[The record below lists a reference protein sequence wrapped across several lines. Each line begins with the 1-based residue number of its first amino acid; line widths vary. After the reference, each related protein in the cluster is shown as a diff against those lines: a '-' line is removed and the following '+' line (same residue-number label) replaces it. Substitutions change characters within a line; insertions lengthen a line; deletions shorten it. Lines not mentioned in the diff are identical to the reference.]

1 LLRRNLRIGITIL
14 FWLGSTATVYAAGI
28 IVPAG
33 SQLLVN
39 TATLKVP
46 GDVSI
51 SGILTLT
58 IGTIELTGNWTNS
71 GTFTSGTGTV
81 NFTAGS
87 GTQTLTSGGTGSG
100 KLFYNLTHSGAGTLQ
115 LNSNAIDIDGAV
127 TNSAGIFDA
136 NGFNIYVAGNWSNS
150 VTFTHG
156 NNTVIL
162 DGSNQ
167 TLTGSTT
174 FYILIKNVSS
184 AATLTFDYTATQ
196 TITNSLTLNGASG
209 QLLSLR
215 SSLDNNRA
223 GITLQSGGTQ
233 NLSYLDVKNSDAS
246 GGVTLNA
253 GTTSVNSHNN
263 LNWSF
268 GAIIL
273 NVWVSDSTFTFGTNP
288 LNTWL
293 TPQTSVIANNGA
305 VVENFVGRISQFTDG
320 ANTWGISFSANGVDT
335 TRVQWSTTS
344 ETGPWTDISAYN
356 TDYNIATNVAAND
369 SVNFWFRIQTPIGT
383 SSYNEHSSTLT
394 VTAQEY

>member
-1 LLRRNLRIGITIL
+1 LLRRNLRIGITIIV
-14 FWLGSTATVYAAGI
+14 WLGSAATVYPAGI

-51 SGILTLT
+51 SGILTFT
-58 IGTIELTGNWTNS
+58 TGSIELTGNWTNS

-87 GTQTLTSGGTGSG
+87 GTQTLTSGGTGTG
-100 KLFYNLTHSGAGTLQ
+100 KLFYDLTHSGAGTLQ
-115 LNSNAIDIDGAV
+115 LNSNAIDIDGAF

-167 TLTGSTT
+167 TLTGSTA

-233 NLSYLDVKNSDAS
+233 NLSYLDVKDSDAC
-246 GGVTLNA
+246 GGVTLHA
-253 GTTSVNSHNN
+253 GTTSVNSYNN
-263 LNWSF
+263 LNWTF
-268 GAIIL
+268 GGIVIS
-273 NVWVSDSTFTFGTNP
+273 VSVSDSTFSFGTKP
-288 LNTWL
+288 LNAWL
-293 TPQTSVIANNGA
+293 TPQTSVIANDGTVA
-305 VVENFVGRISQFTDG
+305 ENFVGRISQFTDG
-320 ANTWGISFSANGVDT
+320 ANTWGISLSANGVDT

-344 ETGPWTDISAYN
+344 ETGPWTDISAYD
-356 TDYNIATNVAAND
+356 TDFTIATNVAVND
-369 SVNFWFRIQTPIGT
+369 SITLWFRIQTPT
-383 SSYNEHSSTLT
+383 STASYNQYSSTLT

>member
-14 FWLGSTATVYAAGI
+14 VWLGSAATVYAAGI

-58 IGTIELTGNWTNS
+58 TGTIELTGNWTNS

-87 GTQTLTSGGTGSG
+87 GTQTLTSGGSGTG
-100 KLFYNLTHSGAGTLQ
+100 KLFYDLTHSGVGTLQ
-115 LNSNAIDIDGAV
+115 LNSNAIDIDGAF

-174 FYILIKNVSS
+174 FYILIKSVSS
-184 AATLTFDYTATQ
+184 SATLTFDYTATQ

-215 SSLDNNRA
+215 SSLDDNRA

-233 NLSYLDVKNSDAS
+233 NLSYLDVKDSDAS
-246 GGVTLNA
+246 GGVTLDA
-253 GTTSVNSHNN
+253 GTTSVNSYNN

-268 GAIIL
+268 GAIVIS
-273 NVWVSDSTFTFGTNP
+273 VSVSNPTFSFGTNP
-288 LNTWL
+288 LNTWM
-293 TPQTSVIANNGA
+293 TSQSSVITNDGS
-305 VVENFVGRISQFTDG
+305 VVENFIGRVSQFTDG
-320 ANTWGISFSANGVDT
+320 SNTWGISSTANGDNII
-335 TRVQWSTTS
+335 RAQWSTTS
-344 ETGPWTDISAYN
+344 ATGPWNDISAYA
-356 TDYNIATNVAAND
+356 TDFTIANNVSAGG
-369 SVNFWFRIQTPIGT
+369 SVTFYFRIQTPT
-383 SSYNEHSSTLT
+383 STLSYDQYSSTLT
-394 VTAQEY
+394 VTAQQS

>member
-1 LLRRNLRIGITIL
+1 MLRYNLRIGITIL
-14 FWLGSTATVYAAGI
+14 FWLGTAVTVYAAGI
-28 IVPAG
+28 TVPSG
-33 SQLLVN
+33 SQLFVN
-39 TATLKVP
+39 TAALKVP

-51 SGILTLT
+51 SGTLTLT
-58 IGTIELTGNWTNS
+58 TGTIELTGNWTNS
-71 GTFTSGTGTV
+71 GTFASGTGTV
-81 NFTAGS
+81 NFTDGS
-87 GTQTLTSGGTGSG
+87 GTQTVTSGGTGTG

-115 LNSNAIDIDGAV
+115 IVTNTIDIDGNF

-150 VTFTHG
+150 VTFMHG

-174 FYILIKNVSS
+174 FYNLTKNVSS
-184 AATLTFDYTATQ
+184 LSTLTFDNTATQ
-196 TITNSLTLNGASG
+196 TIVSTLTLNGEASY
-209 QLLSLR
+209 LLLLR
-215 SSLDNNRA
+215 SNAEGNRFE
-223 GITLQSGGTQ
+223 ITLQSGGTQ
-233 NLSYLDVKNSDAS
+233 NLSYLDVKDSDAS

-253 GTTSVNSHNN
+253 GTTSFNSHHNI
-263 LNWSF
+263 NWSF
-268 GAIIL
+268 SAIIL
-273 NVWVSDSTFTFGTNP
+273 TVGVSDSTFTFGTNP

-293 TPQTSVIANNGA
+293 NPQTSFITNDGTVA
-305 VVENFVGRISQFTDG
+305 EDFVGRISQFTDG
-320 ANTWGISFSANGVDT
+320 ANTWGISLSANGLDT

-356 TDYNIATNVAAND
+356 TDHDIATNVAPND
-369 SVNFWFRIQTPIGT
+369 SVHIWFRIQTPLRT

>member
-1 LLRRNLRIGITIL
+1 MLRRNLRIGIAIIV
-14 FWLGSTATVYAAGI
+14 WLGSAATVYAAGI

-58 IGTIELTGNWTNS
+58 TGTIELTGNWTNS

-87 GTQTLTSGGTGSG
+87 GTQTLTSGGSGTG
-100 KLFYNLTHSGAGTLQ
+100 KLFYDLTHSGVGTLQ
-115 LNSNAIDIDGAV
+115 LVTNAIDIDGNF

-174 FYILIKNVSS
+174 FYILIKSVSS
-184 AATLTFDYTATQ
+184 SATLTFDYTATQ
-196 TITNSLTLNGASG
+196 TITNSLTLNGALG

-215 SSLDNNRA
+215 SSLDDNRA

-233 NLSYLDVKNSDAS
+233 NLSYLDVKDSDAS
-246 GGVTLNA
+246 GGVTLDA
-253 GTTSVNSHNN
+253 GTTSVNSYNN

-268 GAIIL
+268 GAIVIS
-273 NVWVSDSTFTFGTNP
+273 VWVSDSTFTFGTNP

-293 TPQTSVIANNGA
+293 TSQSSVITNDGS
-305 VVENFVGRISQFTDG
+305 VVENFIGRVSQFTDG
-320 ANTWGISFSANGVDT
+320 GNTWGISSTANGDNII
-335 TRVQWSTTS
+335 RAQWSTTS
-344 ETGPWTDISAYN
+344 ATGPWNDISAYA
-356 TDYNIATNVAAND
+356 TDFTIANNVSAGG
-369 SVNFWFRIQTPIGT
+369 SVTFYFRIQTPT
-383 SSYNEHSSTLT
+383 STLSYNQYSSTLT
-394 VTAQEY
+394 VTAQQG